1 MLSRRRNPKFS
12 KQEKE
17 SWRKIKW
24 FSKHD
29 QTFTNKIIVWSSQDR
44 LISLRGERV
53 MLLSGIFAIN
63 DVVTQPVSGVQTVAG
78 GNEDS

>member
-24 FSKHD
+24 FSKYD
-29 QTFTNKIIVWSSQDR
+29 QTFTHKIIVWSSQDR
-44 LISLRGERV
+44 LISLRGKRV